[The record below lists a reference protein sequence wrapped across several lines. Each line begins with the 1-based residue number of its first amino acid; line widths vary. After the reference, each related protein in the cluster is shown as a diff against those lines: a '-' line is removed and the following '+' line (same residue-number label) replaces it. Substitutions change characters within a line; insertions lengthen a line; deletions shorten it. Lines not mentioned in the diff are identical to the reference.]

1 MNPKSI
7 KSDFSQ
13 FRFYIHGNWPRMV
26 WLAQISDPLCLVNAI
41 FSSGGERKKEKKG
54 MECVTI
60 VFFWDEDDELLV
72 YLEFVGYVLL
82 FQTFTPMTFVLFS
95 KENDLG

>member
-1 MNPKSI
+1 
-7 KSDFSQ
+7 
-13 FRFYIHGNWPRMV
+13 MV

-41 FSSGGERKKEKKG
+41 FSSEGERKKKKG

-82 FQTFTPMTFVLFS
+82 FQTFTPMTFVFI
-95 KENDLG
+95 

>member
-1 MNPKSI
+1 
-7 KSDFSQ
+7 
-13 FRFYIHGNWPRMV
+13 
-26 WLAQISDPLCLVNAI
+26 
-41 FSSGGERKKEKKG
+41 

>member
-1 MNPKSI
+1 
-7 KSDFSQ
+7 
-13 FRFYIHGNWPRMV
+13 
-26 WLAQISDPLCLVNAI
+26 
-41 FSSGGERKKEKKG
+41 

-82 FQTFTPMTFVLFS
+82 FQTSTPMTFVFI
-95 KENDLG
+95 